1 MSLPSDFLV
10 TEHQFCRLPPK
21 GLNGV
26 MIKEKRSAGLPEPGG
41 PLGPWS
47 PQILADQLTFADENV
62 AAIIST
68 CHAYYVQDLTTRV
81 CSI

>member
-26 MIKEKRSAGLPEPGG
+26 MIKEKRRAGLPESGG
-41 PLGPWS
+41 LDGWMDEGMARDVTGNPTNLFPKSPAIFPWN
-47 PQILADQLTFADENV
+47 PKPWE
-62 AAIIST
+62 
-68 CHAYYVQDLTTRV
+68 
-81 CSI
+81 

>member
-26 MIKEKRSAGLPEPGG
+26 MIKEKRSAGLPEPGQPEPG
-41 PLGPWS
+41 DGWGESRDLSRDNW
-47 PQILADQLTFADENV
+47 IKTF
-62 AAIIST
+62 IK
-68 CHAYYVQDLTTRV
+68 QK
-81 CSI
+81 